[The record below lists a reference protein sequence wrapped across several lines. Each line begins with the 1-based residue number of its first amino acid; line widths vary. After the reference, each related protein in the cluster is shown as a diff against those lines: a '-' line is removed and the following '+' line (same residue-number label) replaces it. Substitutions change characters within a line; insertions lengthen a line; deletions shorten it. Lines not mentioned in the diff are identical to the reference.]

1 MKHGNTKKEPLS
13 DLFEKQEE
21 KMLVNQILSG
31 NIFMT
36 AEECHPIKIKDIDI
50 LSSKDKLQGLIW
62 NKNVIVKKLYID
74 KTNCIVAEVYLNN
87 QSLKELL
94 EE

>member
-1 MKHGNTKKEPLS
+1 MKYGNVRKELLS

-21 KMLVNQILSG
+21 KMFVNQILSG

-36 AEECHPIKIKDIDI
+36 AEEYRPIKIKDIDI
-50 LSSKDKLQGLIW
+50 LSSKDKLHTLIW
-62 NKNVIVKKLYID
+62 NKNVIVKKFYID
-74 KTNCIVAEVYLNN
+74 ETNCIVAEVYLNS
-87 QSLKELL
+87 QPLKELL

>member
-1 MKHGNTKKEPLS
+1 MKHGNAKKEPLS

-36 AEECHPIKIKDIDI
+36 AEEYHPIKIKDIGI
-50 LSSKDKLQGLIW
+50 LSSKDKLQNLIW

-74 KTNCIVAEVYLNN
+74 ETNCIVAEVYLND
-87 QSLKELL
+87 QSLKKLL

>member
-1 MKHGNTKKEPLS
+1 MKHENVKKEPLN

-31 NIFMT
+31 NVFMT
-36 AEECHPIKIKDIDI
+36 AEEHHPIKIKDMGI
-50 LSSKDKLQGLIW
+50 LSNKDKLQNLIW
-62 NKNVIVKKLYID
+62 NKNVLVKKLYID
-74 KTNCIVAEVYLNN
+74 ETNCIVSEVRLNG
-87 QSLKELL
+87 QPLKELL

>member
-1 MKHGNTKKEPLS
+1 MKPGNTKQNSLS

-36 AEECHPIKIKDIDI
+36 GEEYHPIKIKGVDI
-50 LSSKDKLQGLIW
+50 LSSKDKLQNLIW
-62 NKNVIVKKLYID
+62 NKNVMVKKLYID
-74 KTNCIVAEVYLNN
+74 KNNCIVAEVRLNDKL
-87 QSLKELL
+87 LKELL
-94 EE
+94 